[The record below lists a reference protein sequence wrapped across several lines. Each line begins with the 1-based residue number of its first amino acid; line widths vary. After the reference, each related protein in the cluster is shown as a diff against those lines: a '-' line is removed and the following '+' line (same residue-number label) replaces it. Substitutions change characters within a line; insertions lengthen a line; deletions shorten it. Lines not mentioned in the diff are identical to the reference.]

1 MGKSALMSLNISL
14 EQTTVSR
21 NTMKTIIIKIDF
33 SYPVTGCVLREI
45 SALIE
50 RWLKKKK
57 IGYSCID
64 ASIKLHEKQ

>member
-33 SYPVTGCVLREI
+33 SSPVTGFV
-45 SALIE
+45 
-50 RWLKKKK
+50 
-57 IGYSCID
+57 
-64 ASIKLHEKQ
+64 LHEIGTIKMELSSRLTTNQKN

>member
-33 SYPVTGCVLREI
+33 SSPVTGCVLHEI

-57 IGYSCID
+57 IGHSCID
-64 ASIKLHEKQ
+64 ASIKLHEK

>member
-45 SALIE
+45 STLIE
-50 RWLKKKK
+50 FWLKKKK

-64 ASIKLHEKQ
+64 ASIKLHEK